1 MSIEILKNKIVQ
13 TPRLCV
19 RRRVKMSR
27 KIIDGESAL
36 EGLVAAFPKKKLKNL
51 YSRIERLIIEKEL

>member
-1 MSIEILKNKIVQ
+1 
-13 TPRLCV
+13 
-19 RRRVKMSR
+19 MSR